1 MTRMTVRFGAM
12 VALGAAVQ
20 AWTGPGQAG
29 EEASTPPPAAMDQ
42 TGEPALSP
50 DSVISRDAWRLRID
64 EARKRAE
71 EARQNWRLNAPQRM
85 FEPDPP
91 EKIATQRVLND
102 DTLQPGDIVS
112 TNKGFF
118 LFRGRSG
125 TDEQTAA
132 DFVPITRR

>member
-71 EARQNWRLNAPQRM
+71 GGRQNWRLNAPQRM

-112 TNKGFF
+112 TDKGFF

-125 TDEQTAA
+125 TDEQTA
-132 DFVPITRR
+132 DFVPVAPR